1 MRIWIAAAV
10 LGCLGIGTAGASP
23 PLEGGASDP
32 ATSAW
37 FRSLVINGGST
48 SCCAE
53 ADCRH
58 TMVEWREDG
67 RPYAWI
73 GRGRDQFGDA
83 APDRWEWIPP
93 QAIQNRDDNPT
104 GRPVVCFSHG
114 TILCVVWAPSG

>member
-1 MRIWIAAAV
+1 MRMVIFVV
-10 LGCLGIGTAGASP
+10 LLAMAGMATARASP
-23 PLEGGASDP
+23 APGAPSADP
-32 ATSAW
+32 STAEW
-37 FRSLVINGGST
+37 YRSLVINGGST

-58 TMVEWREDG
+58 TLVQWREDG

-73 GRGRDQFGDA
+73 GRGADQFGDA
-83 APDRWEWIPP
+83 APDAWQWIPP
-93 QAIQNRDDNPT
+93 QAIQDRADNPT